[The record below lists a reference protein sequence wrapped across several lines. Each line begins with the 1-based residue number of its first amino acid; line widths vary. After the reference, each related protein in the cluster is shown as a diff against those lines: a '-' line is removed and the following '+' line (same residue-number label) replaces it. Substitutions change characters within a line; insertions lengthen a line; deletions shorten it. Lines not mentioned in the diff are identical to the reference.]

1 MFPPLAKSSHR
12 RNTGA
17 HRSPA
22 AQSSLLVV
30 QNRAG
35 KLREGGR
42 GAGARAGRRPP
53 LRNRAGS
60 KTNPNLR
67 IPARNTRGQAFAGTS
82 PRCVF
87 AQGPKPIRPCASP
100 PGTPSLRNRAGSKN
114 KTEPALFPRCAF
126 KTAHEAKSSSFA
138 SRGFREGNARGQ
150 AFARAGPRS
159 ANITTQRANR
169 VVMLRE
175 DRLNREPL
183 GGLFMRFYYYISKL
197 S

>member
-35 KLREGGR
+35 KLPPLRIHRTGR
-42 GAGARAGRRPP
+42 SPALIASGAGARAGGGQ
-53 LRNRAGS
+53 A
-60 KTNPNLR
+60 
-67 IPARNTRGQAFAGTS
+67 RGQAGG
-82 PRCVF
+82 PRFVI
-87 AQGPKPIRPCASP
+87 AQVPKPTRTCASP

>member
-35 KLREGGR
+35 KLPPLRIHRTGR
-42 GAGARAGRRPP
+42 SPALIASGAGARAGGGQ
-53 LRNRAGS
+53 A
-60 KTNPNLR
+60 
-67 IPARNTRGQAFAGTS
+67 RGQAGG
-82 PRCVF
+82 PRFVI
-87 AQGPKPIRPCASP
+87 AQVPKPTRTCASP

-150 AFARAGPRS
+150 AFARTSPRCVFAQGPKPTRPCG
-159 ANITTQRANR
+159 
-169 VVMLRE
+169 LRE
-175 DRLNREPL
+175 GGLNREPL
-183 GGLFMRFYYYISKL
+183 GSSYQNTSGNPNKIGIALDAI
-197 S
+197 